1 MHKPCSNKERE
12 QYLHGHAIIHKE
24 EEQFQY
30 KTGSCNLSVI
40 AFILVVTVVAINIQY
55 VTNFSLI
62 LDVICNGFA
71 YLKQPALLI

>member
-1 MHKPCSNKERE
+1 MDMQIYRRDKECV
-12 QYLHGHAIIHKE
+12 E

-55 VTNFSLI
+55 VLFSVCTWVNSHYELPTF
-62 LDVICNGFA
+62 L
-71 YLKQPALLI
+71 